1 MITFATAHM
10 MSAFIHSI
18 INFFTDNM
26 RKLSFF
32 KHLLLM
38 MALVAFAFPVA
49 AQDSD
54 DDELDQRA
62 QLLSKQYDELVDY
75 WGGDDVIVKKNGKMG
90 VVNADNKLFIPLQYD
105 SIQQI
110 GDRYY
115 VWLDD
120 LKGVISHSGS
130 PIIPIKYGYLELSGF
145 EDNYIAIQGDIECL
159 DRTEGDF
166 EACGVT
172 CGVLD
177 SIGNVVV
184 PFSHYMLAP
193 METIGDDSDNEVHYL
208 VKADYKRQLTGMI
221 DTKGQEVLPLVYNG
235 MLPKIC
241 YGGLIVKKESKI
253 GVIDI
258 HGKEIIPIIYDK
270 VDYDESNPM
279 LALGTTQTGSD
290 GEDTFIY
297 GFWDFKGNQLSDM
310 VFSDV
315 SSFFWGGYYVTLDD
329 KEYYIACY
337 SEGLTPFYSMSE
349 NGESYESSLYGYLD
363 RHGKVAIPQQFISA
377 ASFSEGL
384 AGVGVKD
391 PATGEEYYGYID
403 TSGKMVIPT
412 IYTDVSWFKNG
423 LAIVQ
428 TVDDKSF
435 IIDKQG
441 NRIKESKAY
450 KTDFIVDEN
459 GQTLIKETG
468 WDDSGRFYDLT
479 GKIVK
484 VQIDGEYLYPRP

>member
-1 MITFATAHM
+1 
-10 MSAFIHSI
+10 
-18 INFFTDNM
+18 M

-38 MALVAFAFPVA
+38 MALVAIALPVA
-49 AQDSD
+49 AQDY
-54 DDELDQRA
+54 DEEEYVDERV
-62 QLLSKQYDELVDY
+62 QLLTKQYDELVDY

-105 SIQQI
+105 SIEQS
-110 GDRYY
+110 GDRYF
-115 VWLDD
+115 VWLDN

-130 PIIPIKYGYLELSGF
+130 PIIPIKYGYLELFGSE
-145 EDNYIAIQGDIECL
+145 EDYQYLAVQGDIDCL
-159 DRTEGDF
+159 DRTDGDF

-172 CGVLD
+172 CGLLD
-177 SIGNVVV
+177 SIGNVAV
-184 PFSHYMLAP
+184 PFSHHLLVP
-193 METIGDDSDNEVHYL
+193 MATIGDDSDKGIHYL
-208 VKADYKRQLTGMI
+208 LKSDYKRQLVGVI
-221 DTKGQEVLPLVYNG
+221 NTKGQEVLPLVFNG
-235 MLPKIC
+235 ILPKLC
-241 YGGLIVKKESKI
+241 YGNLIVNKDSKI

-270 VDYDESNPM
+270 GDFDGFSPM
-279 LALGTTQTGSD
+279 LTLGTKTGESD
-290 GEDTFIY
+290 GEDQYSY
-297 GFWDFKGNQLSDM
+297 GFWDFEGHQLSDM

-315 SSFFWGGYYVTLDD
+315 SSFFFGGYYVKLGD
-329 KEYYIACY
+329 KSYFITCY
-337 SEGLTPFYSMSE
+337 SEGLTPFYSMIE
-349 NGESYESSLYGYLD
+349 NDESYESSLYGYLD
-363 RHGKVAIPQQFISA
+363 RHGKMVIPQQFSSA
-377 ASFSEGL
+377 EAFSEGL
-384 AGVGVKD
+384 AAVGVRN

-403 TSGKMVIPT
+403 TSGKMVIPA
-412 IYTDVSWFKNG
+412 IYTDVSRFKNG
-423 LAIVQ
+423 LALVQ

-441 NRIKESKAY
+441 NCIKESKAY

-479 GKIVK
+479 GKLVK